1 MIGAPFPRG
10 MLRRIARAVGAQVER
25 EEQARIM
32 DHLAALDHGV
42 PIAARG
48 LMAPRP
54 CRRSVATLAED
65 PLERLWRLP
74 AWSREISG

>member
-1 MIGAPFPRG
+1 MTGGLLRRG

-25 EEQARIM
+25 EEQARII

-54 CRRSVATLAED
+54 WRHPVATPAED

-74 AWSREISG
+74 AWSRDFSG